1 VGTRRRQRARR
12 RPNSADAR
20 PVVAGRNG
28 SRKTKSRETERKERN
43 HELPVGT
50 GCAVQVATA
59 VIPAPG
65 EGEGEG
71 GRGEEG
77 LPTAVEL
84 GGGERRRQC
93 RRDQRAEPGG
103 ENEGNR
109 VGRLGQFG

>member
-1 VGTRRRQRARR
+1 VLVAR
-12 RPNSADAR
+12 
-20 PVVAGRNG
+20 G
-28 SRKTKSRETERKERN
+28 
-43 HELPVGT
+43 
-50 GCAVQVATA
+50 

-65 EGEGEG
+65 DGVGVG
-71 GRGEEG
+71 GWGEEG